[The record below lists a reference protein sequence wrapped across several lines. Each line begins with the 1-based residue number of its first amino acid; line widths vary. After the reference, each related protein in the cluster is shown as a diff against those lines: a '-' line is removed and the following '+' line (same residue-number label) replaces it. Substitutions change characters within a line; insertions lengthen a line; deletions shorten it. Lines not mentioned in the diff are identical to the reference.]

1 MGSLMSS
8 TINASTASG
17 GGVITTADASG
28 ILQLQTAGVT
38 GLTIDASQN
47 VGIGTS
53 SPAQKLT
60 VSATTATQGI
70 VSTTTGN
77 AAYLVLQNSA
87 DSSNAYVYATG
98 KELRLSQ
105 ADTSASSIVTISTQ
119 NTERMRIDNS
129 GNLLVGTTSA
139 ILTTARLTVATTVSA
154 GIVSAINSNT
164 NLFCVNTNNTSWNAI
179 SFRYNTSTEVGHI
192 DCTSTATTYTS
203 GSDYRLKESITPMVG
218 GLDKIMLL
226 NPVDFIWRIN
236 NSKGQ
241 GFIAHEL
248 QEHFPDAVSGEKDAF
263 ETYTDEDG
271 IEQSRPKYQ
280 GVDPSKIVGALTAA
294 IQELKAIID
303 TQNAR
308 IEALEAK

>member
-1 MGSLMSS
+1 LHIQSSGNVAATLVQGATHTAKMS
-8 TINASTASG
+8 TDG
-17 GGVITTADASG
+17 GGVVLG
-28 ILQLQTAGVT
+28 
-38 GLTIDASQN
+38 
-47 VGIGTS
+47 
-53 SPAQKLT
+53 
-60 VSATTATQGI
+60 
-70 VSTTTGN
+70 TTTNG
-77 AAYLVLQNSA
+77 YLLLTTNSA
-87 DSSNAYVYATG
+87 
-98 KELRLSQ
+98 
-105 ADTSASSIVTISTQ
+105 
-119 NTERMRIDNS
+119 ERMRIESS
-129 GNLLVGTTSA
+129 GNLLAGTTGA
-139 ILTTARLTVATTVSA
+139 ILTTARLTVSAAGSA
-154 GIVSAINSNT
+154 GIVSSTSSNV
-164 NLFCVNTNNTSWNAI
+164 NLFCVNSNAANWSAI

-226 NPVDFIWRIN
+226 NPVDFIWKIN

-248 QEHFPDAVSGEKDAF
+248 QEHFPDAVTGEKDAL
-263 ETYTDEDG
+263 EIYTDKNG